1 MFLSI
6 SGLVLW
12 IKSETIR
19 IVLDALG
26 YSLDLI
32 VIITTGI
39 FNVSGP
45 KAGGQ
50 PFCFSSKAPIDAK
63 TAWPE

>member
-19 IVLDALG
+19 ITFDALG
-26 YSLDLI
+26 YPLDLT
-32 VIITTGI
+32 VIITTRI
-39 FNVSGP
+39 FNVSGT
-45 KAGGQ
+45 KAEREL
-50 PFCFSSKAPIDAK
+50 FCFSSKAPIDAK
-63 TAWPE
+63 TAWPK